1 MSMRWPLPVRS
12 RWNSA
17 AAKREGA
24 DHAGGVVDRRRAE
37 LDRIDL
43 LGAGH
48 RHDAGGRL
56 DHVVVGGLLAP
67 RGPSWPNAEN
77 DA

>member
-17 AAKREGA
+17 ADSAKAPVMPVR
-24 DHAGGVVDRRRAE
+24 VVDRRRAE
-37 LDRIDL
+37 LDRVHV

-56 DHVVVGGLLAP
+56 DDVVVGGLLAL
-67 RGPSWPNAEN
+67 GPVWPNAEN
-77 DA
+77 EA